1 MKYKE
6 TTFKEFYQCQVGVL
20 RLKLA
25 FKPEAGPRQKKD
37 GFKLSFGPVLQH
49 SRGNIDAMT
58 RGRPGAILQL
68 VCQPLVR
75 EVISEI

>member
-1 MKYKE
+1 M
-6 TTFKEFYQCQVGVL
+6 L

-37 GFKLSFGPVLQH
+37 GFKVSFGPVLQH

-58 RGRPGAILQL
+58 RGRPGAETPQAATCDAYRNATQ
-68 VCQPLVR
+68 VTENGCQ
-75 EVISEI
+75 ESS